1 MTTRKTSTKSNR
13 ITLRQIDGEIATFVQ
28 SRDALRQHAHNI
40 AMMMLYH
47 CAPEAVSDDCQGSG
61 DCTRFTKLCR
71 AMPASWAEQMIAW
84 AAAFTPITIVLR
96 ESGDSVGFN
105 LDYKKLAPADKP
117 GKWNLEGAAST
128 PFWEFQKERAPE
140 MPKTFEDLLKMVE
153 QLGKRIDKM
162 AKEGKIEDNDLAS
175 AESMA
180 AKLTTLK
187 FQRVKATNDD
197 DTKSK
202 SETPKKR
209 SNAKAAAHA

>member
-1 MTTRKTSTKSNR
+1 MTKTRKTNR

-47 CAPEAVSDDCQGSG
+47 CAPEAVSNDCQGSG

-71 AMPASWAEQMIAW
+71 AMPSSWAEQMVAW
-84 AAAFTPITIVLR
+84 ASAFTPITIVLR

-117 GKWNLEGAAST
+117 GQWNLEGAAST
-128 PFWEFQKERAPE
+128 PFWEFQKERPPE
-140 MPKTFEDLLKMVE
+140 EAKTFEDLMRMVE
-153 QLGKRIDKM
+153 QLGKRIHKM
-162 AKEGKIEDNDLAS
+162 AEDGKIAETDLAS
-175 AESMA
+175 AEAMS

-187 FQRVKATNDD
+187 FTRVKPENDD
-197 DTKSK
+197 TPAPKA
-202 SETPKKR
+202 ETPKKAR
-209 SNAKAAAHA
+209 AKAQAAA